1 MRYENDQKC
10 LGIYRLW
17 CSCGIIV
24 NDFHTTMCVLYLIIQ
39 MWCGAGIRVIE
50 QVVRCLCLYKTNRN
64 VKKNRKSS
72 EIIDISCVF

>member
-1 MRYENDQKC
+1 
-10 LGIYRLW
+10 
-17 CSCGIIV
+17 
-24 NDFHTTMCVLYLIIQ
+24 